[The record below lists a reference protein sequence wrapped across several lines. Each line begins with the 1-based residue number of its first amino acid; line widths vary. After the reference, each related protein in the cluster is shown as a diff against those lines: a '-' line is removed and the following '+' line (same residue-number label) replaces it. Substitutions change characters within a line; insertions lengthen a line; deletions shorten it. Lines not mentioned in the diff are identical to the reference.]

1 MLSSRCF
8 LYCFLESAI
17 DVCERVVIGMVK
29 VKLLGI
35 FGSAYGSREVELKIE
50 GDVRLK
56 EIIQKLTCT
65 SKALKHVL
73 IDSDLKSPLPN
84 AVIIVNGKDISVLNG
99 LDTPIKNGDEILI
112 IPAIHGG

>member
-1 MLSSRCF
+1 
-8 LYCFLESAI
+8 
-17 DVCERVVIGMVK
+17 
-29 VKLLGI
+29 
-35 FGSAYGSREVELKIE
+35 LKIE

-56 EIIQKLTCT
+56 EIIQKLTCV

-73 IDSDLKSPLPN
+73 IDPDLESPLPN

>member
-1 MLSSRCF
+1 MLGEKVMSK
-8 LYCFLESAI
+8 I
-17 DVCERVVIGMVK
+17 VK
-29 VKLLGI
+29 VRLLGI
-35 FGSAYGSREVELKIE
+35 FGVAYGSKEVELKIE

-65 SKALKHVL
+65 SKALKQVL